1 MEANKTREL
10 TTSEVYQ
17 VMHLFESEPFEDVN
31 DGEDFEDITDELFDV
46 VDNHLEDCGILYA
59 PSIFKWD
66 QTMTSFEA
74 MHEKMD
80 IRLQR
85 NNVVNKYKEILEEF
99 DGMKGDELSQG
110 RKLAL
115 MRELLL

>member
-1 MEANKTREL
+1 
-10 TTSEVYQ
+10 
-17 VMHLFESEPFEDVN
+17 
-31 DGEDFEDITDELFDV
+31 
-46 VDNHLEDCGILYA
+46 
-59 PSIFKWD
+59 
-66 QTMTSFEA
+66 
-74 MHEKMD
+74 MD

-85 NNVVNKYKEILEEF
+85 NNVVNKYKEILDEF